1 MIKNFFL
8 TLIYFLLIYFY
19 YYPSFAANGFDNCPM
34 NGDKIDV
41 SEIVNITT
49 GTAPLKTCD
58 APASAFEL
66 TFHALGMCDSD
77 PTEFLLGNSTNDPC
91 FYLWNTNTGDSSISF
106 GVTTSSE
113 TSFPATLPPT
123 GVYTHGFATISTI
136 VPISIEMEFDEQKMF
151 AGNSDATAW
160 DLAGG
165 PQKFVGG
172 GDRTMRMQDFA
183 LGNYYGFTELF
194 SESQSSFNNYKFEYD
209 SLLTGSFLNKAL
221 GTAPIDNGSIRDVFL
236 LNNNNTLA
244 DTYDDVAKMVIMD
257 EYANPI
263 TITDQTNTITYKY
276 SPRFAA
282 RMTFSP
288 IGSGRYIV
296 TSILF
301 GDTQFTMEFE

>member
-1 MIKNFFL
+1 MFKQKI
-8 TLIYFLLIYFY
+8 LLITFFIFIVSGKLY
-19 YYPSFAANGFDNCPM
+19 AANGIDNCPM
-34 NGDKIDV
+34 NGDMIDV
-41 SEIVNITT
+41 SELSSVTT

-58 APASAFEL
+58 APVSAFEL
-66 TFHALGMCDSD
+66 TVHALGMCDSD
-77 PTEFLLGNSTNDPC
+77 PTEFLLGNSAVDPC
-91 FYLWNTNTGDSSISF
+91 FYLWNTAAGDSSISF
-106 GVTTSSE
+106 GVTSSSE
-113 TSFPATLPPT
+113 TSFPATLPPS

-209 SLLTGSFLNKAL
+209 SLLTGSFLNQAL
-221 GTAPIDNGSIRDVFL
+221 GSSPIDNGNTRDVFL
-236 LNNNNTLA
+236 LNSNNTLA
-244 DTYDDVAKMVIMD
+244 DNYDDVAKMVIMD
-257 EYANPI
+257 EYAEPI
-263 TITDQTNTITYKY
+263 TITDQINTITYKY
-276 SPRFAA
+276 SPRYAA

-288 IGSGRYIV
+288 TGLGGWIV

-301 GDTQFTMEFE
+301 GDTQFSMEFE

>member
-1 MIKNFFL
+1 MTKNFFL
-8 TLIYFLLIYFY
+8 TFTYISLIYFLYSQ
-19 YYPSFAANGFDNCPM
+19 SFAANGFDNCPM

-66 TFHALGMCDSD
+66 TIHALGVCDND

-123 GVYTHGFATISTI
+123 GVYSHGFAIISTI
-136 VPISIEMEFDEQKMF
+136 MPISIEMEFDEQKMF

-172 GDRTMRMQDFA
+172 GDRTMRMQDFS

-221 GTAPIDNGSIRDVFL
+221 GTDPIDNGSIRDVFL

-263 TITDQTNTITYKY
+263 TITDQINTITYKY

-301 GDTQFTMEFE
+301 GDTQFKMEFE

>member
-1 MIKNFFL
+1 MFKQKIL
-8 TLIYFLLIYFY
+8 LITFLLFIVSGKLY
-19 YYPSFAANGFDNCPM
+19 AANGFDNCPM
-34 NGDKIDV
+34 NGDMIDV
-41 SEIVNITT
+41 SELSNVTT

-58 APASAFEL
+58 APVSTFEL
-66 TFHALGMCDSD
+66 TFHALGMCNSD
-77 PTEFLLGNSTNDPC
+77 PTDFLLGNSTVDPC
-91 FYLWNTNTGDSSISF
+91 FYLWNTAAGDSSISF
-106 GVTTSSE
+106 GVTSSSE
-113 TSFPATLPPT
+113 TSSPATLPPS

-136 VPISIEMEFDEQKMF
+136 MPISIEMEFDEQKMF

-209 SLLTGSFLNKAL
+209 SLLTGSFLNQAL
-221 GTAPIDNGSIRDVFL
+221 GSSPIDNGNTRDVFL
-236 LNNNNTLA
+236 LNSNNTLA
-244 DTYDDVAKMVIMD
+244 DNYDDVAKMVIMD
-257 EYANPI
+257 EYADPI

-276 SPRFAA
+276 SPRYAA

-288 IGSGRYIV
+288 TGLGGWIV

-301 GDTQFTMEFE
+301 GDTQFSMEFE